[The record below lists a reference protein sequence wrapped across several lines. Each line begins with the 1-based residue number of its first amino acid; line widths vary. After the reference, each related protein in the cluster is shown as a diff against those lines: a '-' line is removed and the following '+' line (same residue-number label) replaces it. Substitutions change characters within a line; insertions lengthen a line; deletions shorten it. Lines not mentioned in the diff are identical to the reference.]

1 MAIALL
7 FILLLALLVISAYAS
22 RLYTESGK
30 FLSREFQENIEIFEH
45 QIEPR
50 LGFNHRRAALSFA
63 LLEHLLTAAICFLLA
78 YEVFMRPGWG
88 AEDIAQAVFLAIL
101 VIVLFDRFLPFLLFS
116 RTRGGWFVRFV
127 LLLKLLVYSVLPL
140 TIVLGFLQSVVSL
153 TRAEGAGEEPE
164 HPSEAVDALIEAGQ
178 DEGILEESDRDLIHS
193 VVEFGDKTMRDVM
206 TPRPRIFAV
215 PDETTVEQLT
225 QLLSEHA
232 YSRVPVFSGELD
244 NIVGVVSARD
254 LLQVADSEASR
265 RLVRDLMKT
274 DVYFVPETR
283 RASELLAQ
291 MQRENRRLAIVIDE
305 YGGVAGLV
313 TVEDLVEEIVGELS
327 NEGEAR
333 AELVRE
339 HDQSYVVPG
348 SFETSRLEEL
358 FPVRLSEEWHATTV
372 GGLVTEIAG
381 HIPLPG
387 ECVQEGGLGFEV
399 LESTARRVEKVRIL
413 ARPTDATQPPSNV
426 PHPSKP
432 TTGFRLSTPTEGAP
446 GTTGLPGTPQSPA
459 PPPQPAHDR
468 RAGDRAANSVSPNS
482 APPSSASE
490 KPVSQSTAS
499 AKSSNSAPPSSV
511 PPKSV

>member
-1 MAIALL
+1 MAIVLVFL
-7 FILLLALLVISAYAS
+7 VLLALLVVSAYAS

-78 YEVFMRPGWG
+78 YEVFRRPGWR
-88 AEDIAQAVFLAIL
+88 AEDAAQAAFLAIL

-127 LLLKLLVYSVLPL
+127 LLSRLLIYAVLPL
-140 TIVLGFLQSVVSL
+140 TIVLGFLQSVISL
-153 TRAEGAGEEPE
+153 TRAESAGEEPE

-193 VVEFGDKTMRDVM
+193 VVEFGDKSVRDVM
-206 TPRPRIFAV
+206 TPRPSIFAV
-215 PDETTVEQLT
+215 PSETTVEQLT
-225 QLLSEHA
+225 HLVSEHP
-232 YSRVPVFSGELD
+232 YSRIPVYRGELD
-244 NIVGVVSARD
+244 NIVGIVSARD
-254 LLQVADSEASR
+254 LLQVADTEASR
-265 RLVRDLMKT
+265 TLAGSMMKT

-313 TVEDLVEEIVGELS
+313 TVEDLIEEIVGELR

-333 AELVRE
+333 TELLRE
-339 HDQSYVVPG
+339 SDQSYVVPG
-348 SFETSRLEEL
+348 GFETSRLEEL
-358 FPVRLSEEWHATTV
+358 FPVRLSDEWHATTV

-413 ARPTDATQPPSNV
+413 A
-426 PHPSKP
+426 K
-432 TTGFRLSTPTEGAP
+432 
-446 GTTGLPGTPQSPA
+446 
-459 PPPQPAHDR
+459 
-468 RAGDRAANSVSPNS
+468 S
-482 APPSSASE
+482 ADSAVQTPPSSAPQGTS
-490 KPVSQSTAS
+490 PANSVASNSTAS
-499 AKSSNSAPPSSV
+499 QKSAPESV
-511 PPKSV
+511 SQKSAPPKSVPKTGPVE